1 MKRALFAAALG
12 LVSASGFAATTGITM
27 YKSPSCGCCS
37 EWAKHMQQ
45 AGYEVTTVMLDDNA
59 LYQLKQKHHI
69 TPELMSCHT
78 AIVGDYAIE
87 GHVPASDVARL
98 LKEKPAISGI
108 SIPGMPVG
116 SPGMEQGDR
125 RDPYTVVTFD
135 ATGNRTAFSRHN
147 GA

>member
-87 GHVPASDVARL
+87 GMSQPQMLRACSKKNRRLAASAPRECRWVAQVWS
-98 LKEKPAISGI
+98 KAIAAI
-108 SIPGMPVG
+108 
-116 SPGMEQGDR
+116 
-125 RDPYTVVTFD
+125 
-135 ATGNRTAFSRHN
+135 RTRS
-147 GA
+147 